1 MLLTEVLKDWTD
13 VIDFKLLRSVLS
25 NVPRENTTPIIRD
38 YFKAFEECKYKDL
51 NIVILCQDPYPQKDI
66 ATGIAFANKDY
77 VISPS
82 LKVIEETL
90 LEHNYYKG
98 PAYLDPTLISWCK
111 QGILLLNS
119 ALTVEINKPNSH
131 TMLWRPFIADV
142 LKRLSVYKTGIVY
155 ILFGDNAKTFKP
167 YINKRNNYILEEKHP
182 AYYARIE
189 GLMPYTVFEESSRI
203 IKENSNISI
212 KWLDE

>member
-25 NVPRENTTPIIRD
+25 NVPKENTTPIIRD
-38 YFKAFEECKYKDL
+38 YFKAFEECCYKDL
-51 NIVILCQDPYPQKDI
+51 NIVILCQDPFPQKDI

-77 VISPS
+77 VVSPS
-82 LKVIEETL
+82 LKVIEKTL
-90 LEHNYYKG
+90 IENNYHKG

-142 LKRLSVYKTGIVY
+142 LKRLSIYKTGIVY
-155 ILFGDNAKTFKP
+155 ILFGENAKTFKP

>member
-77 VISPS
+77 VVSPS
-82 LKVIEETL
+82 LKVIEKTL
-90 LEHNYYKG
+90 IENNYHKG
-98 PAYLDPTLISWCK
+98 PSYLDPTLISWCK

>member
-25 NVPRENTTPIIRD
+25 NVPKENTTPIIRD
-38 YFKAFEECKYKDL
+38 YFRAFEECKYKDL

-77 VISPS
+77 VVSPS
-82 LKVIEETL
+82 LKVIEKTL
-90 LEHNYYKG
+90 IENNYHKG
-98 PAYLDPTLISWCK
+98 PSYLDPTLISWCK

-131 TMLWRPFIADV
+131 TMLWRPFIVDV
-142 LKRLSVYKTGIVY
+142 LKKLSLYKTGIVY